1 MKIAIDLRSLSEGRR
16 SGVEEYV
23 LNVVQSLFKIDNINT
38 YFLFKSGF
46 KNQPAVADFFY
57 TGQNKVIEKKL
68 KTANRLLNLSLKL
81 WREPLLDLVSGKP
94 DIFFMPNINIGPV
107 SDRCKK
113 VITFHDLS
121 YEIYPEHFSIKRR
134 LWHKFIDPQKRARE
148 ANKIIAISESTK
160 NDLINLY
167 NISSEKIKVI
177 YSGVDDKF
185 QPVLWSDVRL
195 ERIKQKYL
203 LPDFFV
209 LYFGAIEPRKNII
222 GLIKSFEQLKDGHS
236 DKKNLKLVI
245 AGIKGWLFDKIIKTA
260 RDSRYA
266 SDIIFTGFIANQDK
280 LYVYNLASVFV
291 YPSFYEGFGFP
302 PLEAMACGLPAI
314 TSNVSSLPEVVGDGA
329 IMVDPYNADEI
340 TQAMDLCLSNE
351 DLRSELREKG
361 LTQAKKF
368 SWQKTAKETLD
379 WITK

>member
-1 MKIAIDLRSLSEGRR
+1 MKIAIDLRSLGEGRR

-23 LNVVQSLFKIDNINT
+23 LNIVQNLLKIDNVNT

-46 KNQPAVADFFY
+46 RNQPVVSNFFY
-57 TGQNKVIEKKL
+57 NSYNKVSEKKL
-68 KTANRLLNLSLKL
+68 KIPNRLFNLSLKL
-81 WREPLLDLVSGKP
+81 LREPLLDLVSGQP

-107 SDRCKK
+107 SDWCKK
-113 VITFHDLS
+113 IITFHDLS

-134 LWHKFIDPQKRARE
+134 WWHKFIDPQRRAKE
-148 ANKIIAISESTK
+148 AYKIIAISDSTK

-167 NISSEKIKVI
+167 DISPEKIKVI
-177 YSGVDDKF
+177 YSGVDEKF

-195 ERIKQKYL
+195 ARIKQKYH
-203 LPDFFV
+203 LPDFFI

-222 GLIKSFEQLKDGHS
+222 GLIKAFEQLKDRHNN
-236 DKKNLKLVI
+236 KKNLKLVI

-260 RDSRYA
+260 KDSRYA
-266 SDIIFTGFIANQDK
+266 GDIIFTGFVEDQDK

-302 PLEAMACGLPAI
+302 PLEAMACGLPTI
-314 TSNVSSLPEVVGDGA
+314 TSHVSSLPEVVGNGA
-329 IMVDPYNADEI
+329 IMIDPYNTDEI
-340 TQAMDLCLSNE
+340 TQAMDLCLSSE
-351 DLRSELREKG
+351 DLKSELKERG

-368 SWQKTAKETLD
+368 SWQKTVRETLE

>member
-23 LNVVQSLFKIDNINT
+23 LNVVQSLIKIDNINA

-46 KNQPAVADFFY
+46 RNRSIAADFFY
-57 TGQNKVIEKKL
+57 ANRNKVVEKKL
-68 KTANRLLNLSLKL
+68 KTPNRLLNLSLKL

-107 SDRCKK
+107 SSRCKK

-121 YEIYPEHFSIKRR
+121 YEIYPEHFSVKRR
-134 LWHKFIDPQKRARE
+134 WWHKFIDPQKRARE
-148 ANKIIAISESTK
+148 AHKIIAISESTK

-167 NISSEKIKVI
+167 NISPGKIKVI
-177 YSGVDDKF
+177 YSGVDDRF

-195 ERIKQKYL
+195 ARIKQKYH

-222 GLIKSFEQLKDGHS
+222 GLIKSFEQLKDGNS
-236 DKKNLKLVI
+236 DRRNLKLVI

-260 RDSRYA
+260 RDSRYV
-266 SDIIFTGFIANQDK
+266 SDIIFTGFIENQDK

-302 PLEAMACGLPAI
+302 PLEAMACGLPTI
-314 TSNVSSLPEVVGDGA
+314 TSNVSSLPEVVGNGA
-329 IMVDPYNADEI
+329 IMVDPYNVDEI

-361 LTQAKKF
+361 LAQAKKF
-368 SWQKTAKETLD
+368 SWQKTAKETLE
-379 WITK
+379 WIGK

>member
-57 TGQNKVIEKKL
+57 TGNNKVIEKKI

-94 DIFFMPNINIGPV
+94 DIFFMPNINIGPI

-113 VITFHDLS
+113 IITFHDLS

-134 LWHKFIDPQKRARE
+134 LWHKFIDPRKRAKE
-148 ANKIIAISESTK
+148 AYKIIAISESTK

-167 NISSEKIKVI
+167 NISPEKIKVI

-195 ERIKQKYL
+195 ERIKQKYH

-222 GLIKSFEQLKDGHS
+222 GLIKAFEQLKDGHS
-236 DKKNLKLVI
+236 DKRNLKLVI
-245 AGIKGWLFDKIIKTA
+245 AGIKGWLFDEIIKTA

-266 SDIIFTGFIANQDK
+266 SDIIFTGFIENQDK

-302 PLEAMACGLPAI
+302 PLEAMACGLPTI
-314 TSNVSSLPEVVGDGA
+314 TSNVSSLPEVVGNGA

-351 DLRSELREKG
+351 DLRLELREKG